1 MIKTI
6 KLLGLLLTLSIAFS
20 SCSSQMKRPEVT
32 HIPVRIKDDGNWSLL
47 EVKTGK
53 ILFEGEFKNRPSA
66 VIEGIF
72 ITEDDKN
79 RFSYQKL
86 EDEKKYKQIA
96 GPFKAAQSFTEGIAI
111 VCKEDEHIS
120 AIDTKGEELFKL
132 TPEGDVEFKKVGQC
146 YDGMIVFQDQYG
158 FYGYLDNKGKIA
170 IKPTYDM
177 ASDFNGGLA
186 RVVKKSKD
194 KDKDKVQIIDKEGKV
209 NDVDYAYVGPV
220 DNNRVA
226 YSNSKNEFGIVDI
239 SKSKEKVLNA
249 SSKFEKIILEQNDIY
264 YSADNLWGVINEEGE
279 ILIRAKYTRI
289 SRLNSDRFLAI
300 KAEGDDSKYEILDA
314 KGEIIKSDDADEAAV
329 IGDGVFI
336 VKDGKDWEVK
346 NHEGEA
352 LGNSSF
358 KKLDGSFLN
367 EKFCLSNYTTS
378 LYFNWSLIDNS
389 IKKISASSFVD
400 VSTKLN
406 CIEAEPKIKAISLGQ
421 KESANKEVSQGV
433 SRYIKVTM
441 SDWIGYR
448 YYGNGYSD
456 DSESSENN
464 DDNYSDST
472 ATKAEEI
479 KQNSSNIDDQAPDWD
494 TYQRYL
500 TRDFDLGNSNNLTV
514 TYYFD
519 DFIKKSITQTT
530 YEDWYGYSYPV
541 DKVVGYEK
549 NKNAF
554 INYCS
559 IKYNVYDEDKKEK
572 IQKKLKEFITKNG
585 FQLSYDGGS
594 YKEYTDNASN
604 TWKLSDNNTLEL
616 YLAVSVPEYA
626 EVPEYKGDY

>member
-1 MIKTI
+1 
-6 KLLGLLLTLSIAFS
+6 
-20 SCSSQMKRPEVT
+20 
-32 HIPVRIKDDGNWSLL
+32 
-47 EVKTGK
+47 
-53 ILFEGEFKNRPSA
+53 
-66 VIEGIF
+66 
-72 ITEDDKN
+72 
-79 RFSYQKL
+79 
-86 EDEKKYKQIA
+86 
-96 GPFKAAQSFTEGIAI
+96 
-111 VCKEDEHIS
+111 
-120 AIDTKGEELFKL
+120 
-132 TPEGDVEFKKVGQC
+132 
-146 YDGMIVFQDQYG
+146 MIVFQDQNG

-177 ASDFNGGLA
+177 ASDFNGGFA
-186 RVVKKSKD
+186 RVVKRTKD

-226 YSNSKNEFGIVDI
+226 YSNSKNEYGIVDI

-249 SSKFEKIILEQNDIY
+249 SSKFERIILEQNDIY

-289 SRLNSDRFLAI
+289 TRLNSDRYLAI
-300 KAEGDDSKYEILDA
+300 KAEGDDSKFEILDA
-314 KGEIIKSDDADEAAV
+314 KGEIIKSDDADNAFV

-336 VKDGKDWEVK
+336 AKDGKDWEVK

-358 KKLDGSFLN
+358 KNLDGSFLN
-367 EKFCLSNYTTS
+367 EKFCSSNYTQS

-389 IKKISASSFVD
+389 IKKISASSFLD
-400 VSTKLN
+400 VPTTLN
-406 CIEAEPKIKAISLGQ
+406 CIDADPKIKAISLGQ
-421 KESANKEVSQGV
+421 KESANKEISQGV
-433 SRYIKVTM
+433 ANYPINVSMVGWMDY
-441 SDWIGYR
+441 SYF
-448 YYGNGYSD
+448 GNGYSD
-456 DSESSENN
+456 DSESS
-464 DDNYSDST
+464 DNKDAKS
-472 ATKAEEI
+472 AETKAPSTE
-479 KQNSSNIDDQAPDWD
+479 NTSGVDDQAPDWNS
-494 TYQRYL
+494 YQRNL

-530 YEDWYGYSYPV
+530 YEEFYGYSYPV

-559 IKYNVYDEDKKEK
+559 ISYKVYDEAKKEK

-616 YLAVSVPEYA
+616 YLAVEVPEYA
-626 EVPEYKGDY
+626 GDF

>member
-1 MIKTI
+1 
-6 KLLGLLLTLSIAFS
+6 LSIAFS

-96 GPFKAAQSFTEGIAI
+96 GPFKSAQSFTEGIAI

-120 AIDTKGEELFKL
+120 AIDTKGEEVFKL
-132 TPEGDVEFKKVGQC
+132 TPDGSVEFKNVGQC
-146 YDGMIVFQDQYG
+146 YDGMIVFQDQNG

-177 ASDFNGGLA
+177 ASDFNGGFA
-186 RVVKKSKD
+186 RVVKRTKD

-226 YSNSKNEFGIVDI
+226 YSNSKNEYGIVDI

-249 SSKFEKIILEQNDIY
+249 SSKFERIILEQNDIY

-289 SRLNSDRFLAI
+289 TRLNSDRYLAI
-300 KAEGDDSKYEILDA
+300 KAEGDDSKFEILDA
-314 KGEIIKSDDADEAAV
+314 KGEIIKSDDADNAFV

-336 VKDGKDWEVK
+336 AKDGKDWEVK

-358 KKLDGSFLN
+358 KNLDGSFLN
-367 EKFCLSNYTTS
+367 EKFCSSNYTQS

-389 IKKISASSFVD
+389 IKKISASSFLD
-400 VSTKLN
+400 VPTTLN
-406 CIEAEPKIKAISLGQ
+406 CIDADPKIKAISLGQ
-421 KESANKEVSQGV
+421 KESANKEISQGV
-433 SRYIKVTM
+433 ANYPINVSMVGWMDY
-441 SDWIGYR
+441 SYF
-448 YYGNGYSD
+448 GNGYSD
-456 DSESSENN
+456 DSESS
-464 DDNYSDST
+464 DNKDAKS
-472 ATKAEEI
+472 AETKAPSTE
-479 KQNSSNIDDQAPDWD
+479 NTSGVDDQAPDWNS
-494 TYQRYL
+494 YQRNL

-530 YEDWYGYSYPV
+530 YEEFYGYSYPV

-559 IKYNVYDEDKKEK
+559 ISYKVNDEAKKEK

-616 YLAVSVPEYA
+616 YLAVEVPEYA
-626 EVPEYKGDY
+626 GDF

>member
-1 MIKTI
+1 
-6 KLLGLLLTLSIAFS
+6 LSIAFS

-32 HIPVRIKDDGNWSLL
+32 HIPVKIKDDGNWSLL

-96 GPFKAAQSFTEGIAI
+96 GPFKSAQSFTEGIAI

-120 AIDTKGEELFKL
+120 AIDTKGEEVFKL
-132 TPEGDVEFKKVGQC
+132 TPDGSVEFKNVGQC
-146 YDGMIVFQDQYG
+146 YDGMIVFQDQNG

-177 ASDFNGGLA
+177 ASDFNGGFA
-186 RVVKKSKD
+186 RVVKRTKD

-226 YSNSKNEFGIVDI
+226 YSNSKNEYGIVDI

-249 SSKFEKIILEQNDIY
+249 SSKFERIILEQNDIY

-289 SRLNSDRFLAI
+289 TRLNSDRYLAI
-300 KAEGDDSKYEILDA
+300 KAEGDDSKFEILDA
-314 KGEIIKSDDADEAAV
+314 KGEIIKSDDADNAFV

-336 VKDGKDWEVK
+336 AKDGKDWEVK

-358 KKLDGSFLN
+358 KNLDGSFLN
-367 EKFCLSNYTTS
+367 EKFCSSNYTQS

-389 IKKISASSFVD
+389 IKKISASSFLD
-400 VSTKLN
+400 VPTTLN
-406 CIEAEPKIKAISLGQ
+406 CIDADPKIKAISLGQ
-421 KESANKEVSQGV
+421 KESANKEISQGV
-433 SRYIKVTM
+433 ANYPINVSMVGWMDY
-441 SDWIGYR
+441 SYF
-448 YYGNGYSD
+448 GNGYSD
-456 DSESSENN
+456 DSESS
-464 DDNYSDST
+464 DNKDAKS
-472 ATKAEEI
+472 AETKAPSTE
-479 KQNSSNIDDQAPDWD
+479 NTSGVDDQAPDWNS
-494 TYQRYL
+494 YQRNL

-530 YEDWYGYSYPV
+530 YEEFYGYSYPV

-559 IKYNVYDEDKKEK
+559 ISYKVYDEAKKEK

-616 YLAVSVPEYA
+616 YLAVSVPEYPA
-626 EVPEYKGDY
+626 ASVTEYPENY

>member
-96 GPFKAAQSFTEGIAI
+96 GPFKSAQSFTEGIAI

-120 AIDTKGEELFKL
+120 AIDTKGEEVFKL
-132 TPEGDVEFKKVGQC
+132 TPDGSVEFKNVGQC
-146 YDGMIVFQDQYG
+146 YDGMIVFQDQNG

-177 ASDFNGGLA
+177 ASDFNGGFA
-186 RVVKKSKD
+186 RVVKRTKD

-226 YSNSKNEFGIVDI
+226 YSNSKNEYGIVDI

-249 SSKFEKIILEQNDIY
+249 SSKFERIILEQNDIY

-289 SRLNSDRFLAI
+289 TRLNSDRYLAI
-300 KAEGDDSKYEILDA
+300 KAEGDDSKFEILDA
-314 KGEIIKSDDADEAAV
+314 KGEIIKSDDADNAFV

-336 VKDGKDWEVK
+336 AKDGKDWEVK

-358 KKLDGSFLN
+358 KNLDGSFLN
-367 EKFCLSNYTTS
+367 EKFCSSNYTQS

-389 IKKISASSFVD
+389 IKKISASSFLD
-400 VSTKLN
+400 VPTTLN
-406 CIEAEPKIKAISLGQ
+406 CIDADPKIKAISLGQ
-421 KESANKEVSQGV
+421 KESANKEISQGV
-433 SRYIKVTM
+433 ANYPINVSMVGWMDY
-441 SDWIGYR
+441 SYF
-448 YYGNGYSD
+448 GNGYSD
-456 DSESSENN
+456 DSESS
-464 DDNYSDST
+464 DNKDAKS
-472 ATKAEEI
+472 AETKAPSTE
-479 KQNSSNIDDQAPDWD
+479 NTSGVDDQAPDWNS
-494 TYQRYL
+494 YQRNL

-530 YEDWYGYSYPV
+530 YEEFYGYSYPV

-559 IKYNVYDEDKKEK
+559 ISYKVYDEAKKEK

-616 YLAVSVPEYA
+616 YLAVSVPEYPA
-626 EVPEYKGDY
+626 ASVTEYPENY